1 MSTNTKVRAGADA
14 GGTFTDFV
22 ALLEGSG
29 ELLVGK
35 TLSTPEDP
43 ASAIESA
50 SRKAGV
56 AIETI
61 DLLVYGT
68 TIATNT
74 LLERKGAKVG
84 LLATRGF
91 RDLLAIQ
98 RVTRLH
104 HFDLHWKKTPALVA
118 RRLRRGVLERVLFD
132 GSVETPLDETQL
144 REEVAF
150 LIAEGV
156 ESIAVSYLF
165 SFMNPDHERR
175 TAEIIKE
182 MAPDMQISLS
192 SEVLPKW
199 GEFTRTST
207 TVVDAHLKPLL
218 NSYFKNLSRRCTDAG
233 VGHLQIMQSNGGAA
247 TALAAAETPARLV
260 KSGPAGGVIAAS
272 YIGRL
277 TGQKHVII
285 ADMGGTSFEAGFLPN
300 CTPGFTA
307 REELEYGVPIAV
319 NMIDVRAIG
328 AGGGSIARI
337 DEAGILKVGPQSAG
351 STPGPACYGL
361 GGEQA
366 TITDAN
372 VVLGRMP
379 DAFPLGG
386 DLRLNREMAEKVL
399 EPLGTALGM
408 STIRVAR
415 GIIDVAVNNMAQAMR
430 LVTIDQGHDPR
441 NATLLPYGGAGPLH
455 ACELAR
461 ALHISKIL
469 LPRYPGAF
477 SALGAL
483 ISETRFDYRQTCRML
498 LSSLNAERADKVYR
512 ELEEKAKEDFL
523 KEGFKAAPVISRTIE
538 LRYFGQNF
546 ELDVPVPEGPLD
558 RASFA
563 TIVDSFHTEHERLYG
578 YRIPGEEIEFLNLN
592 VAARSGGTGIELPRI
607 KADGKT
613 SPLGTAA
620 VILPGDDEPTDT
632 PLYQRENLGAGARIV
647 GPAIIGQMDTTTL
660 LSTDAVATVDE
671 YGNMLIELKGDA
683 K

>member
-1 MSTNTKVRAGADA
+1 
-14 GGTFTDFV
+14 
-22 ALLEGSG
+22 
-29 ELLVGK
+29 
-35 TLSTPEDP
+35 
-43 ASAIESA
+43 
-50 SRKAGV
+50 
-56 AIETI
+56 
-61 DLLVYGT
+61 
-68 TIATNT
+68 
-74 LLERKGAKVG
+74 
-84 LLATRGF
+84 
-91 RDLLAIQ
+91 
-98 RVTRLH
+98 
-104 HFDLHWKKTPALVA
+104 
-118 RRLRRGVLERVLFD
+118 
-132 GSVETPLDETQL
+132 
-144 REEVAF
+144 
-150 LIAEGV
+150 
-156 ESIAVSYLF
+156 
-165 SFMNPDHERR
+165 
-175 TAEIIKE
+175 
-182 MAPDMQISLS
+182 
-192 SEVLPKW
+192 
-199 GEFTRTST
+199 
-207 TVVDAHLKPLL
+207 
-218 NSYFKNLSRRCTDAG
+218 
-233 VGHLQIMQSNGGAA
+233 
-247 TALAAAETPARLV
+247 
-260 KSGPAGGVIAAS
+260 
-272 YIGRL
+272 
-277 TGQKHVII
+277 
-285 ADMGGTSFEAGFLPN
+285 MGGTSFEAGFLPN

-351 STPGPACYGL
+351 SKPGPACYGL
-361 GGEQA
+361 GGAQA

-498 LSSLNAERADKVYR
+498 LSSLNTELADRVYR

-546 ELDVPVPEGPLD
+546 ELDVPVPEGTLD

-660 LSTDAVATVDE
+660 LSRDAVATVDE